1 MGASRIATALAVC
14 LAASTAAT
22 VAGAETKPLARAGTW
37 EAFGG
42 TTLKG
47 RPVCGVSQ
55 EVGGRYFGLKLYS
68 GGDTFT
74 IQVGTKE
81 WKLADKAKIKVVLRF
96 DANKPWNATG
106 TAFHF
111 EDGDSGL
118 QFEVNKSEVTPFMSE
133 FRTSATLRLEF
144 VGSNL
149 ADWSLSLSGTGAVSD
164 AFLSCNKGLK

>member
-1 MGASRIATALAVC
+1 MGASKIAMALAVC
-14 LAASTAAT
+14 LAAATAH
-22 VAGAETKPLARAGTW
+22 AETKMLARAGTW

-74 IQVGTKE
+74 VQVGTKE

-96 DANKPWNATG
+96 DAKKPWNATG

-118 QFEVNKSEVTPFMSE
+118 QFNVSKSEVTQFMSE
-133 FRTSATLRLEF
+133 FRSSATLRLEF

-149 ADWSLSLSGTGAVSD
+149 ADWSLSLAGTGGVSD
-164 AFLSCNKGLK
+164 AFLTCNSGLR